1 MISKYD
7 LYVGSNSQY
16 YYSDA
21 DVLIN
26 KLNIKDENKLKTA
39 EAEISFVRQI
49 ELQEKPIKMEFDFK
63 HLVVIHKYLLSDIYE
78 FAGKIRNEDISK
90 SGFKFCLTEY
100 IVPQLDELFEKF
112 KEEQWCDFNENDFI
126 EKIAYYLS
134 ELNVIHPFREG
145 NGRAMREF
153 IREFAL
159 SNEYVI
165 NWSKVP
171 TTRIMDAMIESVV
184 DVSEL
189 ILCLKDCV
197 E

>member
-26 KLNIKDENKLKTA
+26 KLNIKDENELKTA

-49 ELQEKPIKMEFDFK
+49 ELQENPIKMGFGFK
-63 HLVVIHKYLLSDIYE
+63 HLVEIHKYLLSDIYE

-112 KEEQWCDFNENDFI
+112 KEEQWSSFDDSDFI

-134 ELNVIHPFREG
+134 ELNVVHPFREG

-159 SNEYVI
+159 SNGYVI
-165 NWSKVP
+165 NWSKV
-171 TTRIMDAMIESVV
+171 TTTIIMDAMIESVV